1 MDGTEYWTLFVET
14 GCPVFYLLYKQQC
27 AEEEQ
32 PGFKTA

>member
-32 PGFKTA
+32 QDFKTA